1 MMRKIAI
8 EQAAGAEGIG
18 KAIAQERCA
27 PALGGTTSQPSGRA
41 VDEQATPHGHGL
53 TPLVVTVPG
62 PGVACLRGL
71 ISTPFNHI
79 RQSLARVS
87 GKAIHLGLAGSL
99 TPRIVTTAC
108 AMRDRNFWL
117 KTENPFA

>member
-8 EQAAGAEGIG
+8 EQAAGAEGMG

-53 TPLVVTVPG
+53 TPLVVTGPG

-71 ISTPFNHI
+71 ISTPFNHKC
-79 RQSLARVS
+79 QSLARVS
-87 GKAIHLGLAGSL
+87 GKAIHLGLAGTL
-99 TPRIVTTAC
+99 TLRIVTTAC